1 VRGLPRC
8 SCVQRHPHHI
18 WSVFWRAVPLGAEQ
32 LHQLGARGRAVQVD
46 PIKPTLKALGTKRL
60 KQKYVE
66 LLSNFAFNFNLRRYI
81 AVMNR
86 ANMAGP
92 AARQPPSMAA
102 DSAFSGVSNIENI
115 APTPAYNQRPGAAAN
130 NNNNGGGGG
139 GGGGGGPMRPSDFN
153 KPQMVK
159 LPVINSVTPG
169 QRPGLMVGPA
179 IHCPPRHPVHCELG
193 SSVTLCSGIC
203 RYMRA
208 WLTLP
213 AVSSTR
219 LLDPRFLR

>member
-1 VRGLPRC
+1 MRGLPRC

-115 APTPAYNQRPGAAAN
+115 APTPAYNQRPGAAN
-130 NNNNGGGGG
+130 NNGG

-179 IHCPPRHPVHCELG
+179 
-193 SSVTLCSGIC
+193 
-203 RYMRA
+203 
-208 WLTLP
+208 TLP
-213 AVSSTR
+213 ATSSGALWTR
-219 LLDPRFLR
+219 LFCHALQRHMPLYAGLADITRRVIDTLVGPTFLEINLKGIL